1 MKITNL
7 NLNNK
12 EDKVK
17 LLSIIYS
24 NLEGD
29 LTDSETEEQIN
40 NINNSSDDSNFIFSS
55 KNLHNK
61 VAIKLLSLEQY
72 NKYIENGTLDGSITK
87 YDERVWHHMNIPHN
101 LYIIGILPGSEY
113 MITATQYGYPYYW
126 DRTNPPLGKN
136 SYTIFYKV
144 WAWDREESL
153 RTINIYDYYIEYLS
167 NNKNNNNILIG
178 ANNRIRICLGQY
190 HGAFTFGTIYS
201 VDSINKSSTAYL
213 SPQMQTPVY
222 QSTKVY
228 YRQISF
234 PTGFRPCF
242 SIIDNNK
249 SANLFN

>member
-1 MKITNL
+1 MPIL
-7 NLNNK
+7 NLTQQEYNQLKNYVSGNEELYQLFNNQSTNI
-12 EDKVK
+12 END
-17 LLSIIYS
+17 
-24 NLEGD
+24 
-29 LTDSETEEQIN
+29 N
-40 NINNSSDDSNFIFSS
+40 NVLIRI
-55 KNLHNK
+55 
-61 VAIKLLSLEQY
+61 LSLKEY
-72 NKYIENGTLDGSITK
+72 EKYIENGTLDGSITK
-87 YDERVWHHMNIPHN
+87 YDEKAWHHMNIPHN

-144 WAWDREESL
+144 WAWNKEESL

-178 ANNRIRICLGQY
+178 TNNRIRICLGQF
-190 HGAFTFGTIYS
+190 HDGAFTFGTIYS
-201 VDSINKSSTAYL
+201 VDSTNKSSTAYL

-242 SIIDNNK
+242 NIIDNNK
-249 SANLFN
+249 SKNIYR